1 MRATIMVNKE
11 IQIFSASS
19 DWTLGWQDICQGFQ
33 YWRIWLM
40 LSWQDIC
47 MRYRR
52 SVLGPLWITAST
64 AIMIYSMG
72 FLYSHLL
79 AHAELKSY
87 FPVLASGIV
96 TWQLISMIIKDA
108 NSCLIEANTL
118 LLNQK
123 LPYTLF
129 LFRIIIRNLI
139 IFLHN
144 LLAVIPAVIIFK
156 VPINGA
162 SLFLFFSLLL
172 VFINGYLYGA
182 LLFMLGS
189 RYRDTQQLVE
199 SLIQVAFFLT
209 PVIWDPSRLSQK
221 YQFILYFNP
230 FAQFVQLC
238 RMPMLGQIPPFH
250 TIVITLLLTL
260 LGIILMVP
268 LFCKCRRHIIY
279 WL

>member
-1 MRATIMVNKE
+1 
-11 IQIFSASS
+11 
-19 DWTLGWQDICQGFQ
+19 
-33 YWRIWLM
+33 
-40 LSWQDIC
+40 

-87 FPVLASGIV
+87 FPILASGIV
-96 TWQLISMIIKDA
+96 TWQFISTIIKEA
-108 NSCLIEANTL
+108 NSCIIEAKTI

-129 LFRIIIRNLI
+129 LFRVIARNFI
-139 IFLHN
+139 VFVHN
-144 LLAVIPAVIIFK
+144 LLAVIPVIIIFK
-156 VPINGA
+156 VPVNGA
-162 SLFLFFSLLL
+162 SLFLVFSLLI

-238 RMPMLGQIPPFH
+238 RLPMLGQIPPLH
-250 TIVITLLLTL
+250 TILITLIITL
-260 LGIILMVP
+260 FGIVFMFP
-268 LFCKCRRHIIY
+268 TFCKCRRYIIY